1 LLGLEPYL
9 LKVNLGLPDLPD
21 LRVRQE
27 ALGLMAILDVPLI
40 VCIIVTD
47 VLTQI
52 AKAIAITEL
61 STPSAIIMAG
71 LEAPEVL
78 VHQQK
83 PGALGKPDIKV
94 AEVL

>member
-1 LLGLEPYL
+1 L

-21 LRVRQE
+21 RQVRQE
-27 ALGLMAILDVPLI
+27 ALGLMAILDIPLI
-40 VCIIVTD
+40 VCILVMD
-47 VLTQI
+47 VLIQI
-52 AKAIAITEL
+52 VKAIAITQL
-61 STPSAIIMAG
+61 FTPTAIIMAG
-71 LEAPEVL
+71 LEVPEVL